1 VSAFSLLSIGSRAM
15 AANYVALQTTGNN
28 IANAN
33 VEGYSRQRVELSTA
47 ASQYSGDGN
56 IGRGVDVKGVTRAH
70 DQFLTREAE
79 GAQSMA
85 QMDQARLSALK
96 RLEEAF
102 PTGERGVG
110 HAATLF
116 LNAMTDLAGQP
127 ADQGLRQAVLARADE
142 VAVRFNQVSQQLD
155 ALQYDVNDSLNEGI
169 QRVNALAQG
178 LAQINSKIAGSAS
191 TRGVPNELLD
201 ERDRLLAQISQKLQ
215 VKILTGADQ
224 TVNVFVGGG
233 RSLVIGNSAAKLSV
247 ADDPADPSRKALAFN
262 DQSGERLI
270 DSELLGG
277 GDMAGMLK
285 FQNEDL
291 VLARNRMGQ
300 MASAL
305 AGMVNRQQALGLNL
319 QGQAGAD
326 LFFDFHDTSVPGA
339 LTMVRAASTNQGAAV
354 PTLAITDPSKL
365 QAAEYTLTYD
375 TVSSGWIMTPSGGGA
390 SIPQAQSSDL
400 GFTLA
405 GLGALNTQDSFLLQ
419 PVTYAAGLMRRE
431 LTQTDGI
438 AAASPVVSKAETANK
453 GTGALTSL
461 KIQQPGSDLV
471 LALQTSSVVL
481 RFTGPT
487 TLSVTPPVNGTSSLT
502 WTPGQAL
509 TLGGADLMIT
519 GQPKPADVATG
530 FAGDAFVL
538 SATTQTRQN
547 NGNALALAALADT
560 AFVGRTGSGAGT
572 GGTTFT
578 DAYAA
583 GITDIGTRVQGAA
596 TASEISTAVAD
607 QLQLRKSAV
616 DGVNLDE
623 EAARLIQSQQAYQAS
638 AKVLQVAQTIFDTLL
653 QTTA

>member
-1 VSAFSLLSIGSRAM
+1 VSAFNLLSIGSRAM

-572 GGTTFT
+572 GGSTFT

>member
-15 AANYVALQTTGNN
+15 TANYVALQTTGNN

-47 ASQYSGDGN
+47 ASQSTGDGN
-56 IGRGVDVKGVTRAH
+56 IGRGVDVKAVTRAH
-70 DQFLTREAE
+70 DQFLTREAA
-79 GAQSMA
+79 GAQSTA

-110 HAATLF
+110 HATTLF
-116 LNAMTDLAGQP
+116 LNAMSDLAGQP
-127 ADQGLRQAVLARADE
+127 AEQGLRQAVLARAE
-142 VAVRFNQVSQQLD
+142 AVAVRFSQASQQLD
-155 ALQYDVNDSLNEGI
+155 ALQADVNDSLNGGV
-169 QRVNALAQG
+169 QHVNALAQG
-178 LAQINSKIAGSAS
+178 LAQINSKIAGAAS
-191 TRGVPNELLD
+191 SHGAPNELLD

-215 VKILTGADQ
+215 VKTLTGPDQ
-224 TVNVFVGGG
+224 TVTVFVGGG
-233 RSLVIGNSAAKLSV
+233 RSLVIGDSAARLSV
-247 ADDPADPSRKALAFN
+247 VADPADPSRKMLALS
-262 DQSGERLI
+262 DMSGARSI

-277 GDMAGMLK
+277 GEMAGMLK

-300 MASAL
+300 MAASL
-305 AGMVNRQQALGLNL
+305 AGMVNRQQSMGLDLG
-319 QGQAGAD
+319 GQTGGD
-326 LFFDFHDTSVPGA
+326 LFFDFHDTSAAGA
-339 LTMVRAASTNQGAAV
+339 LTMVRAASTNLAATV

-365 QAAEYTLTYD
+365 QAAEYSLTYD
-375 TVSSGWIMTPSGGGA
+375 TASSDWILTPSSGGP
-390 SIPQAQSSDL
+390 SIPQSQAAGL

-405 GLGALNTQDSFLLQ
+405 GLGALNTQDRFLLQ

-431 LTQTDGI
+431 LAHTGGI
-438 AAASPVVSKAETANK
+438 AAASPVVAKVEVGNK
-453 GTGALTSL
+453 GNGALTSL
-461 KIQQPGSDLV
+461 KILEPGSDLV
-471 LALQTSSVVL
+471 LAVQASSVVL

-487 TLSVTPPVNGTSSLT
+487 TVSVTPPVNGTSSLT

-509 TLGGADLMIT
+509 TLGGVDLMIT
-519 GQPKPADVATG
+519 GQPKPADVSTG
-530 FAGDAFVL
+530 FAGDGFVI

-560 AFVGRTGSGAGT
+560 AFVGRSGT
-572 GGTTFT
+572 GEGGSTIT

-596 TASEISTAVAD
+596 TASGISTAVAD
-607 QLQLRKSAV
+607 QLQLRRTAV

-638 AKVLQVAQTIFDTLL
+638 AKVLQVAQSIFDTLL

>member
-1 VSAFSLLSIGSRAM
+1 MSAFSLLSIGSRAM

-28 IANAN
+28 IANAK
-33 VEGYSRQRVELSTA
+33 VGGYSRQRVELSTA
-47 ASQYSGDGN
+47 PSQFTGGGN
-56 IGRGVDVKGVTRAH
+56 IGRGVDVKAVTRAH
-70 DQFLTREAE
+70 DQFLTREAA
-79 GAQSMA
+79 GAQSTA
-85 QMDQARLSALK
+85 QMDQARLNALK

-127 ADQGLRQAVLARADE
+127 AAQGLRQAVLARADE

-155 ALQYDVNDSLNEGI
+155 ALQSDVNDSLSGGA
-169 QRVNALAQG
+169 QRVNALAQA
-178 LAQINSKIAGSAS
+178 LAQLNSKIVGAANSQ
-191 TRGVPNELLD
+191 GVPNELLD

-215 VKILTGADQ
+215 VKTLTGPDQ
-224 TVNVFVGGG
+224 TVTVFVGGG
-233 RSLVIGNSAAKLSV
+233 RSLVMGDSAAKLSV
-247 ADDPADPSRKALAFN
+247 VADPADPSRRALAFTDN
-262 DQSGERLI
+262 SGERLI
-270 DSELLGG
+270 DSDLLGG
-277 GDMAGMLK
+277 GDMAGMLT

-300 MASAL
+300 MAAAL
-305 AGMVNRQQALGLNL
+305 TGIVNRQQSLGLDL
-319 QGQAGAD
+319 KGQTGAD
-326 LFFDFHDTSVPGA
+326 LFFDFHDTAAPGA
-339 LTMVRAASTNQGAAV
+339 LTMVRAVSTNQSAAV

-365 QAAEYTLTYD
+365 QAAEYRLTYD
-375 TVSSGWIMTPSGGGA
+375 TVSSGWILTPSGGGP
-390 SIPQAQSSDL
+390 SIPQAQSSNL

-431 LTQTDGI
+431 LAQTDGV
-438 AAASPVVSKAETANK
+438 AAAAPVVSKAETANK

-461 KIQQPGSDLV
+461 KILQPGSDLV
-471 LALQTSSVVL
+471 LAVQTSSVVL

-509 TLGGADLMIT
+509 TLGGVDLMIT
-519 GQPKPADVATG
+519 GQPKPADVATE

-538 SATTQTRQN
+538 SATTQTSQN

-560 AFVGRTGSGAGT
+560 AFVGRSGPGAGA
-572 GGTTFT
+572 GGATFT

-596 TASEISTAVAD
+596 TASDISTAVAD

-638 AKVLQVAQTIFDTLL
+638 AKVLQVAQTVFDTLL

>member
-1 VSAFSLLSIGSRAM
+1 MSAFSLLSIGSRAM

>member
-1 VSAFSLLSIGSRAM
+1 MSAFSLLSIGSRAM

-438 AAASPVVSKAETANK
+438 AAASPVVSKAETAN
-453 GTGALTSL
+453 
-461 KIQQPGSDLV
+461 
-471 LALQTSSVVL
+471 
-481 RFTGPT
+481 
-487 TLSVTPPVNGTSSLT
+487 
-502 WTPGQAL
+502 
-509 TLGGADLMIT
+509 
-519 GQPKPADVATG
+519 
-530 FAGDAFVL
+530 
-538 SATTQTRQN
+538 
-547 NGNALALAALADT
+547 
-560 AFVGRTGSGAGT
+560 
-572 GGTTFT
+572 
-578 DAYAA
+578 
-583 GITDIGTRVQGAA
+583 
-596 TASEISTAVAD
+596 
-607 QLQLRKSAV
+607 
-616 DGVNLDE
+616 
-623 EAARLIQSQQAYQAS
+623 
-638 AKVLQVAQTIFDTLL
+638 
-653 QTTA
+653 

>member
-1 VSAFSLLSIGSRAM
+1 MSAFNLLSIGSRAM
-15 AANYVALQTTGNN
+15 TANYVALQTTGNN

-47 ASQYSGDGN
+47 ASQFTGDGN
-56 IGRGVDVKGVTRAH
+56 IGRGVDVKAVTRAH
-70 DQFLTREAE
+70 DQFLTREAA
-79 GAQSMA
+79 GAQSTA

-102 PTGERGVG
+102 PTGELGVG
-110 HAATLF
+110 HATTLF
-116 LNAMTDLAGQP
+116 LNAMSDLAGQP
-127 ADQGLRQAVLARADE
+127 AEQGLRQAVLARADA
-142 VAVRFNQVSQQLD
+142 VAVRFSQASQQLD
-155 ALQYDVNDSLNEGI
+155 ALQADVNASLSGGV

-178 LAQINSKIAGSAS
+178 LAEINSKILSAAS
-191 TRGVPNELLD
+191 SQGAPNELLD
-201 ERDRLLAQISQKLQ
+201 ERDRLLAQISQQVQ
-215 VKILTGADQ
+215 VKTLTGPDQ
-224 TVNVFVGGG
+224 TVTVFVGGG
-233 RSLVIGNSAAKLSV
+233 RSLVMGSSAARLSV
-247 ADDPADPSRKALAFN
+247 VADPADPSRKMLALS
-262 DQSGERLI
+262 DKSGERSI

-277 GDMAGMLK
+277 GAMAGMLK

-300 MASAL
+300 MAAAL
-305 AGMVNRQQALGLNL
+305 TGMVNRQQAMGLNL
-319 QGQAGAD
+319 QGQTGGD
-326 LFFDFHDTSVPGA
+326 VFFDFHDTSAAGA

-365 QAAEYTLTYD
+365 QAAEYSLTYD
-375 TVSSGWIMTPSGGGA
+375 TASSDWILTPSSGGP
-390 SIPQAQSSDL
+390 SIPQAQASNL

-405 GLGALNTQDSFLLQ
+405 GLGALDTQDSFLLQ

-431 LTQTDGI
+431 LAHTDGI

-453 GTGALTSL
+453 GTGTLNSL
-461 KIQQPGSDLV
+461 KILQPGSDLV
-471 LALQTSSVVL
+471 QAVQTSSVVL

-487 TLSVTPPVNGTSSLT
+487 TVSVTPPVNGTSSLT

-509 TLGGADLMIT
+509 TLGGVDLMIT
-519 GQPKPADVATG
+519 GQPKPADVTTG
-530 FAGDAFVL
+530 FAGDGFVI

-560 AFVGRTGSGAGT
+560 AFVGRSGTGAGGAT
-572 GGTTFT
+572 IT

-596 TASEISTAVAD
+596 TASDISTAVAD

-638 AKVLQVAQTIFDTLL
+638 AKVLQVAQSIFDTLL

>member
-1 VSAFSLLSIGSRAM
+1 
-15 AANYVALQTTGNN
+15 
-28 IANAN
+28 
-33 VEGYSRQRVELSTA
+33 VELSTA
-47 ASQYSGDGN
+47 PSQFTGGGN
-56 IGRGVDVKGVTRAH
+56 IGRGVDVKAVTRAH
-70 DQFLTREAE
+70 DQFLTREAA
-79 GAQSMA
+79 GAQSTA
-85 QMDQARLSALK
+85 QMDQARLNALK

-127 ADQGLRQAVLARADE
+127 AAQGLRQAVLARADE

-155 ALQYDVNDSLNEGI
+155 ALQSDVNDSLSGGA
-169 QRVNALAQG
+169 QRVNALAQA
-178 LAQINSKIAGSAS
+178 LAQLNGKIVGAANSQ
-191 TRGVPNELLD
+191 GVPNELLD

-215 VKILTGADQ
+215 VKTLTGPDQ
-224 TVNVFVGGG
+224 TVTVFVGGG
-233 RSLVIGNSAAKLSV
+233 RSLVMGDSAAKLSV
-247 ADDPADPSRKALAFN
+247 VADPADPSRRALAFTDN
-262 DQSGERLI
+262 SGERLI
-270 DSELLGG
+270 DSDLLGG
-277 GDMAGMLK
+277 GDMAGMLT

-300 MASAL
+300 MAAAL
-305 AGMVNRQQALGLNL
+305 TGIVNRQQSLGLDL
-319 QGQAGAD
+319 KGQTGAD
-326 LFFDFHDTSVPGA
+326 LFFDFHDTAAPGA
-339 LTMVRAASTNQGAAV
+339 LTMVRAVSTNQSAAV

-365 QAAEYTLTYD
+365 QAAEYRLTYD
-375 TVSSGWIMTPSGGGA
+375 TVSSGWILTPSGGGP
-390 SIPQAQSSDL
+390 SIPQAQSSNL

-431 LTQTDGI
+431 LAQTDGV
-438 AAASPVVSKAETANK
+438 AAAAPVVSKAETANK

-461 KIQQPGSDLV
+461 TILQPGSDLV
-471 LALQTSSVVL
+471 LAVQTSSVVL

-509 TLGGADLMIT
+509 TLGGVDLMIT
-519 GQPKPADVATG
+519 GQPKPADVAAG

-538 SATTQTRQN
+538 SATTQTSQN

-560 AFVGRTGSGAGT
+560 AFVGRSGPGAGA
-572 GGTTFT
+572 GGATFT

-596 TASEISTAVAD
+596 TASDISTAVAD

-638 AKVLQVAQTIFDTLL
+638 AKVLQVAQTVFDTLL

>member
-1 VSAFSLLSIGSRAM
+1 
-15 AANYVALQTTGNN
+15 
-28 IANAN
+28 
-33 VEGYSRQRVELSTA
+33 
-47 ASQYSGDGN
+47 
-56 IGRGVDVKGVTRAH
+56 
-70 DQFLTREAE
+70 
-79 GAQSMA
+79 
-85 QMDQARLSALK
+85 MDQARLNALK

-127 ADQGLRQAVLARADE
+127 AAQGLRQAVLARADE

-155 ALQYDVNDSLNEGI
+155 ALQSDVNDSLSGGA
-169 QRVNALAQG
+169 QRVNALAQA
-178 LAQINSKIAGSAS
+178 LAQLNSKIVGAANSQ
-191 TRGVPNELLD
+191 GVPNELLD

-215 VKILTGADQ
+215 VKTLTGPDQ
-224 TVNVFVGGG
+224 TVTVFVGGG
-233 RSLVIGNSAAKLSV
+233 RSLVMGDSAAKLSV
-247 ADDPADPSRKALAFN
+247 VADPADPSRRALAFTDN
-262 DQSGERLI
+262 SGERLI
-270 DSELLGG
+270 DSDLLGG
-277 GDMAGMLK
+277 GDMAGMLT

-300 MASAL
+300 MAAAL
-305 AGMVNRQQALGLNL
+305 TGIVNRQQSLGLDL
-319 QGQAGAD
+319 KGQTGAD
-326 LFFDFHDTSVPGA
+326 LFFDFHDTAAPGA
-339 LTMVRAASTNQGAAV
+339 LTMVRAVSTNQSAAV

-365 QAAEYTLTYD
+365 QAAEYRLTYD
-375 TVSSGWIMTPSGGGA
+375 TVSSGWILTPSGGGP
-390 SIPQAQSSDL
+390 SIPQAQSSNL

-431 LTQTDGI
+431 LAQTDGV
-438 AAASPVVSKAETANK
+438 AAAAPVVSKAETANK

-461 KIQQPGSDLV
+461 KILQPGSDLV
-471 LALQTSSVVL
+471 LAVQTSSVVL

-509 TLGGADLMIT
+509 TLGGVDLMIT
-519 GQPKPADVATG
+519 GQPKPADVATE

-538 SATTQTRQN
+538 SATTQTSQN

-560 AFVGRTGSGAGT
+560 AFVGRSGPGAGA
-572 GGTTFT
+572 GGATFT

-596 TASEISTAVAD
+596 TASDISTAVAD

-638 AKVLQVAQTIFDTLL
+638 AKVLQVAQTVFDTLL

>member
-1 VSAFSLLSIGSRAM
+1 M

-28 IANAN
+28 IANAK
-33 VEGYSRQRVELSTA
+33 VGGYSRQRVELSTA
-47 ASQYSGDGN
+47 PSQFTGGGN
-56 IGRGVDVKGVTRAH
+56 IGRGVDVKAVTRAH
-70 DQFLTREAE
+70 DQFLTREAA
-79 GAQSMA
+79 GAQSTA
-85 QMDQARLSALK
+85 QMDQARLNALK

-127 ADQGLRQAVLARADE
+127 AAQGLRQAVLARADE

-155 ALQYDVNDSLNEGI
+155 ALQSDVNDSLSGGA
-169 QRVNALAQG
+169 QRVNALAQA
-178 LAQINSKIAGSAS
+178 LAQLNGKIVGAANSQ
-191 TRGVPNELLD
+191 GVPNELLD

-215 VKILTGADQ
+215 VKTLTGPDQ
-224 TVNVFVGGG
+224 TVTVFVGGG
-233 RSLVIGNSAAKLSV
+233 RSLVMGDSAAKLSV
-247 ADDPADPSRKALAFN
+247 VADPADPSRRALAFTDN
-262 DQSGERLI
+262 SGERLI
-270 DSELLGG
+270 DSDLLGG
-277 GDMAGMLK
+277 GDMAGMLT

-300 MASAL
+300 MAAAL
-305 AGMVNRQQALGLNL
+305 TGIVNRQQSLGLDL
-319 QGQAGAD
+319 KGQTGAD
-326 LFFDFHDTSVPGA
+326 LFFDFHDTAAPGA
-339 LTMVRAASTNQGAAV
+339 LTMVRAVSTNQSAAV

-365 QAAEYTLTYD
+365 QAAEYRLTYD
-375 TVSSGWIMTPSGGGA
+375 TVSSGWILTPSGGGP
-390 SIPQAQSSDL
+390 SIPQAQSSNL

-431 LTQTDGI
+431 LAQTDGV
-438 AAASPVVSKAETANK
+438 AAAAPVVSKAETANK

-461 KIQQPGSDLV
+461 KILQPGSDLV
-471 LALQTSSVVL
+471 LAVQTSSVVL
-481 RFTGPT
+481 RFTGPNT
-487 TLSVTPPVNGTSSLT
+487 VSVTPAVDGTSSLT

-509 TLGGADLMIT
+509 TLGGVDLMIA

-530 FAGDAFVL
+530 FAGDGFVL

-560 AFVGRTGSGAGT
+560 AFVGRSGTGE
-572 GGTTFT
+572 GGTTIT

-583 GITDIGTRVQGAA
+583 GITDVGTRVQGAS
-596 TASEISTAVAD
+596 TASEISTAVSD
-607 QLQLRKSAV
+607 QMQLRRTAV

-638 AKVLQVAQTIFDTLL
+638 AKVLQVAQSIFDTLL
-653 QTTA
+653 QTTGR

>member
-1 VSAFSLLSIGSRAM
+1 MSSFSLLSIGSRAM

-33 VEGYSRQRVELSTA
+33 VEGYSRQRVEISTS
-47 ASQYSGDGN
+47 ASQFTGDGN
-56 IGRGVDVKGVTRAH
+56 IGRGVDVKAVTRAH
-70 DQFLTREAE
+70 DQFLTREAA
-79 GAQSMA
+79 GAQSTA

-110 HAATLF
+110 HATTLF
-116 LNAMTDLAGQP
+116 LNAMSDLAGQP
-127 ADQGLRQAVLARADE
+127 AEQGLRQAVLARADA
-142 VAVRFNQVSQQLD
+142 VAVRFSQVSQQLD
-155 ALQYDVNDSLNEGI
+155 ALQADVNDSLNGGV
-169 QRVNALAQG
+169 QHVNALAQG
-178 LAQINSKIAGSAS
+178 LAQINSKISGAAS
-191 TRGVPNELLD
+191 SHGAPNELLD

-215 VKILTGADQ
+215 VKTLTGPDQ
-224 TVNVFVGGG
+224 TVTVFVGGG
-233 RSLVIGNSAAKLSV
+233 RSLVIGDSAARLSV
-247 ADDPADPSRKALAFN
+247 VDDPADPSRKMLALS
-262 DQSGERLI
+262 DMSGARSI

-277 GDMAGMLK
+277 GEMAGMLQ

-300 MASAL
+300 MAASL
-305 AGMVNRQQALGLNL
+305 AGMVNRQQSLGLDL
-319 QGQAGAD
+319 RGQTGGD
-326 LFFDFHDTSVPGA
+326 LFFDFHDTSAAGA
-339 LTMVRAASTNQGAAV
+339 LTMVRAASTNLAATV

-365 QAAEYTLTYD
+365 QAAEYSLTYD
-375 TVSSGWIMTPSGGGA
+375 TASSDWILTPSSGGP
-390 SIPQAQSSDL
+390 SIPQSQAAGL

-405 GLGALNTQDSFLLQ
+405 GLGALNTQDRFLLQ

-431 LTQTDGI
+431 LTHTDGI
-438 AAASPVVSKAETANK
+438 AAASPVVAKVEVGNK

-461 KIQQPGSDLV
+461 KILEPGSDLV
-471 LALQTSSVVL
+471 LAVQASSVVL

-509 TLGGADLMIT
+509 TLGGVDLMIT
-519 GQPKPADVATG
+519 GQPKPADVTTG
-530 FAGDAFVL
+530 FAGDGFVL

-560 AFVGRTGSGAGT
+560 ALVGRSGT
-572 GGTTFT
+572 GEGGSTLT

-596 TASEISTAVAD
+596 TASGISTAVAG
-607 QLQLRKSAV
+607 QLQLRRTAV

-638 AKVLQVAQTIFDTLL
+638 AKVLQVAQSIFDTLL

>member
-572 GGTTFT
+572 GGSTFT

>member
-1 VSAFSLLSIGSRAM
+1 MSAFSLLSIGSRAM
-15 AANYVALQTTGNN
+15 TANYVALQTTGNN

-47 ASQYSGDGN
+47 ASQFTGDGN
-56 IGRGVDVKGVTRAH
+56 IGRGVDVKAVTRAH
-70 DQFLTREAE
+70 DQFLTREAA
-79 GAQSMA
+79 GAQSTA

-110 HAATLF
+110 HATTLF
-116 LNAMTDLAGQP
+116 LNAMSDLAGQP
-127 ADQGLRQAVLARADE
+127 AEQGLRQAVLARADA
-142 VAVRFNQVSQQLD
+142 VAVRFSQVSQQLD
-155 ALQYDVNDSLNEGI
+155 ALQADVNDSLNGGV
-169 QRVNALAQG
+169 QHVNALAQG
-178 LAQINSKIAGSAS
+178 LAQINSKIAGAAS
-191 TRGVPNELLD
+191 SHGAPNELLD

-215 VKILTGADQ
+215 VKTLTGPDQ
-224 TVNVFVGGG
+224 TVTVFVGGG
-233 RSLVIGNSAAKLSV
+233 RSLVIGDSAARLSV
-247 ADDPADPSRKALAFN
+247 VADPADPSRKMLALS
-262 DQSGERLI
+262 DMSGARSI

-277 GDMAGMLK
+277 GEMAGMLK

-300 MASAL
+300 MAASL
-305 AGMVNRQQALGLNL
+305 AGMVNRQQSMGLDLG
-319 QGQAGAD
+319 GQTGGD
-326 LFFDFHDTSVPGA
+326 LFFDFHDTSAAGA
-339 LTMVRAASTNQGAAV
+339 LTMVRAASTNLAATV

-365 QAAEYTLTYD
+365 QAAEYSLTYD
-375 TVSSGWIMTPSGGGA
+375 TASSDWILTPSSGGP
-390 SIPQAQSSDL
+390 SIPQSQSSDL

-405 GLGALNTQDSFLLQ
+405 GLGALNTQDRFLLQ

-431 LTQTDGI
+431 LAHTDGI
-438 AAASPVVSKAETANK
+438 AAASPVVAKVEVGNK
-453 GTGALTSL
+453 GNGALTSL
-461 KIQQPGSDLV
+461 KILEPGSDLV
-471 LALQTSSVVL
+471 LAVQASSVVL

-487 TLSVTPPVNGTSSLT
+487 TVSVTPPVNGTSSLT

-509 TLGGADLMIT
+509 TLGGVDLMIT
-519 GQPKPADVATG
+519 GQPKPADVSTG
-530 FAGDAFVL
+530 FAGDGFVI

-560 AFVGRTGSGAGT
+560 AFVGRSGT
-572 GGTTFT
+572 GEGGSTIT

-596 TASEISTAVAD
+596 TASGISTAVAD
-607 QLQLRKSAV
+607 QLQLRRTAV

-638 AKVLQVAQTIFDTLL
+638 AKVLQVAQSIFDTLL